1 MRFPVDTRAYTGVA
15 LWRLLYKS
23 KLNNIGLVHSM
34 PLEVEDAMIE
44 DVITVDAE
52 ATVKEA
58 VEIMNK
64 HEIGCLVVMKRN
76 KLVGILT
83 ERDMLKRVLGE
94 SRNPEKTKVSKI
106 MTTPVITT
114 SPTTNLEEAAKLM
127 IEKNVKK
134 LPVVSEGKLVGIVT
148 LTDLA
153 RFQPEIIRLIRR
165 IIDENTPKRMRK
177 VVDYYIV

>member
-1 MRFPVDTRAYTGVA
+1 MSLKVASAMVKDVVTVDT
-15 LWRLLYKS
+15 
-23 KLNNIGLVHSM
+23 
-34 PLEVEDAMIE
+34 D
-44 DVITVDAE
+44 
-52 ATVKEA
+52 ATVKKA

-64 HEIGCLVVMKRN
+64 HEIGCLVVVKGNR
-76 KLVGILT
+76 LVGILT

-94 SRNPEKTKVSKI
+94 SRNPEKTKVSEI
-106 MTTPVITT
+106 MTAPVITV

-127 IEKNVKK
+127 FEKNVKK
-134 LPVVSEGKLVGIVT
+134 LPVVSEGKLVGLIT

-165 IIDENTPKRMRK
+165 IINENTPKRMKK

>member
-1 MRFPVDTRAYTGVA
+1 MT
-15 LWRLLYKS
+15 LK
-23 KLNNIGLVHSM
+23 
-34 PLEVEDAMIE
+34 VEGAMIE
-44 DVITVDAE
+44 DVVTVDAE

-64 HEIGCLVVMKRN
+64 HEIGCLVVMEKN

-83 ERDMLKRVLGE
+83 ERDMLKKVLGE
-94 SRNPEKTKVSKI
+94 SRNPETTKVSEI

-127 IEKNVKK
+127 FKKNVKK
-134 LPVVSEGKLVGIVT
+134 LPIVSEGKLVGLVT

-153 RFQPEIIRLIRR
+153 RFQPEIIHLLRR
-165 IIDENTPKRMRK
+165 IIDENTPKRMKK

>member
-1 MRFPVDTRAYTGVA
+1 MSLKVEGAMVENVVTVDT
-15 LWRLLYKS
+15 
-23 KLNNIGLVHSM
+23 
-34 PLEVEDAMIE
+34 D
-44 DVITVDAE
+44 

-64 HEIGCLVVMKRN
+64 HEIGCLVVVKGNR
-76 KLVGILT
+76 LVGILT

-94 SRNPEKTKVSKI
+94 SRNPEKTKISEI
-106 MTTPVITT
+106 MTTPLITV

-127 IEKNVKK
+127 FEKNVKK
-134 LPVVSEGKLVGIVT
+134 LPVVSEGKLVGLIT

-165 IIDENTPKRMRK
+165 IINENTPKRMKK